1 MKKKKT
7 GMNECDRALNVY
19 TLPSGSECLLNAW
32 SVSVSNLFLFLSF
45 LSFCSL
51 VLVCDFSF
59 AVEAKIF
66 LEVTGTMVLLL
77 VIS

>member
-1 MKKKKT
+1 
-7 GMNECDRALNVY
+7 MNAIVLLMFTLYRLVLNVW
-19 TLPSGSECLLNAW
+19 LNAW